1 MSLQSARLRAGLMVL
16 AILVVAGIVAAA
28 VAHRHALRGISL
40 PAVVESLRVLPTGA
54 VAASLAATAVSF
66 AVLLG
71 NDVAALRY
79 AGASAP
85 PRAIALASFCG
96 YALGNVI
103 GFGGLSG
110 GAVRFRFYNAA
121 GVPPG
126 KIARVTLFIAVAFGV
141 GASETIALGL
151 LFRAEPIAALCGLPV
166 PVLHSVAVLLIA
178 AFVVLL
184 TLCAVRPITVRIG
197 PVAIET
203 PRPRLLLAQLFVT
216 MADIAIA
223 AAALWV
229 LLPPTAIDFPGFV
242 AIYAVAVGLGVLSH
256 APGGIGVFDAA
267 LLFAVGASAP
277 PSAVAAALLAYRVIY
292 FGVPFALAASL
303 MTCVEIRR
311 SLSRA

>member
-1 MSLQSARLRAGLMVL
+1 MVL
-16 AILVVAGIVAAA
+16 ALVVVGSIVAAA
-28 VAHRHALRGISL
+28 LENALRDISY
-40 PAVVESLRVLPTGA
+40 PAIIASLRVLPMGA
-54 VAASLAATAVSF
+54 MVASLAATAASF

-79 AGASAP
+79 AGAAAP

-110 GAVRFRFYNAA
+110 GAVRFRLYGAA

-126 KIARVTLFIAVAFGV
+126 KIARVTLFIAVAFGI

-151 LFRAEPIAALCGLPV
+151 LFRAAPIAALCGLPE
-166 PVLHSVAVLLIA
+166 PMLRGLAGLLLAGFI
-178 AFVVLL
+178 LSL
-184 TLCAVRPITVRIG
+184 TVCAVWPTTLRFG
-197 PVAIET
+197 PVAIDT
-203 PRPRLLLAQLFVT
+203 PRPRLLLAQLVVT
-216 MADIAIA
+216 MADIALS

-229 LLPPTAIDFPGFV
+229 LLPPTAMDFPGFV
-242 AIYAVAVGLGVLSH
+242 AIYAAAACLGVLSH

-267 LLFAVGASAP
+267 LLFAVGASAS
-277 PSAVAAALLAYRVIY
+277 PSAVAAALLAYRLIY
-292 FGVPFALAASL
+292 FGVPFAVAASL

-311 SLSRA
+311 SLSRV

>member
-1 MSLQSARLRAGLMVL
+1 MSLRPARLRAGLMVL
-16 AILVVAGIVAAA
+16 AILVVVGIVVAAL
-28 VAHRHALRGISL
+28 HNALQGISM
-40 PAVVESLRVLPTGA
+40 PAVIESLRVLPVGA

-79 AGASAP
+79 AGGSAP

-110 GAVRFRFYNAA
+110 GAVRYRLYSAA
-121 GVPPG
+121 GVSPG

-141 GASETIALGL
+141 GASETIAFGL
-151 LFRAEPIAALCGLPV
+151 LFRAPPVAALCGLPV
-166 PVLHSVAVLLIA
+166 PVLHGIGALLIA
-178 AFVVLL
+178 AFAVLL
-184 TLCAVRPITVRIG
+184 TLCAVRPVALRIG
-197 PVAIET
+197 PVAIES
-203 PRPRLLLAQLFVT
+203 PGSRLLLAQLFVT
-216 MADIAIA
+216 MADIALA
-223 AAALWV
+223 AAALWL

-242 AIYAVAVGLGVLSH
+242 AIYAAAVGLGVLSH

>member
-1 MSLQSARLRAGLMVL
+1 MVL
-16 AILVVAGIVAAA
+16 AILVVVGIVVAALHNALQGISMAA
-28 VAHRHALRGISL
+28 VI
-40 PAVVESLRVLPTGA
+40 ESLRVLPVGA

-79 AGASAP
+79 AGGSAP

-110 GAVRFRFYNAA
+110 GAVRFRLYSAA
-121 GVPPG
+121 GVSPG

-151 LFRAEPIAALCGLPV
+151 LFRAAPVAVLCGLPV
-166 PVLHSVAVLLIA
+166 PVLHGIGALLIA

-184 TLCAVRPITVRIG
+184 TLCAVRPIAIRIG
-197 PVAIET
+197 PVAIES
-203 PRPRLLLAQLFVT
+203 PGSRLLLAQLFVT
-216 MADIAIA
+216 MADIALA

-242 AIYAVAVGLGVLSH
+242 AIYAAAVGLGVLSH

-292 FGVPFALAASL
+292 FGVPFAVAASL

>member
-1 MSLQSARLRAGLMVL
+1 VSLRSARLRAGLAAL
-16 AILVVAGIVAAA
+16 AILGVVGIVAAA
-28 VAHRHALRGISL
+28 LHNALRGISL
-40 PAVVESLRVLPTGA
+40 PDVVESLRILPIGAIVL
-54 VAASLAATAVSF
+54 SLTATAVSF

-71 NDVAALRY
+71 NDIAALRY
-79 AGASAP
+79 AGAAPP

-103 GFGGLSG
+103 GFGGLSS
-110 GAVRFRFYNAA
+110 GAVRFRLYGAA
-121 GVPPG
+121 GVPAG
-126 KIARVTLFIAVAFGV
+126 KIARVTLFIAVAFGI

-151 LFRAEPIAALCGLPV
+151 LFRAGPIAVLCALPV
-166 PVLHSVAVLLIA
+166 PVLRGFGVLLIT
-178 AFVVLL
+178 AFVGLL
-184 TLCAVRPITVRIG
+184 TLCAVRPITMRIG
-197 PVAIET
+197 PVVIET

-216 MADIAIA
+216 MADIGLA

-242 AIYAVAVGLGVLSH
+242 AIYAAAAGLGVLSH

-267 LLFAVGASAP
+267 LLFAVGASAS
-277 PSAVAAALLAYRVIY
+277 PSAVAAALLAYRLIY
-292 FGVPFALAASL
+292 FGIPFAFAATL